1 MSAPGK
7 AEKASQES
15 GFRRRGSSRPG
26 FGRSGGRLQG
36 FSLVEMIVVV
46 IIISVL
52 IAIAVPT
59 YLSVVPR
66 REISADANVV
76 MHLLQRARMA
86 ASNYQRPVRVL
97 IDCTA
102 ATRQAGDKLP
112 CRLEAQISLFDE
124 NGAVKQW
131 RKLSVSDTQLHKA
144 TMITY
149 LRPERI
155 ALTKPNFANYQ
166 GFFNGFK
173 MADGTGSRT
182 YGVNGLDGFAAD
194 SFVVLFT
201 PSGEAVTSCPMEMRF
216 ANKLLGEKTNFRLT
230 VVNSTGYVR
239 VQGCAGAECLS

>member
-1 MSAPGK
+1 MSGAK
-7 AEKASQES
+7 QAYEASRKSVS
-15 GFRRRGSSRPG
+15 GRPG
-26 FGRSGGRLQG
+26 SLRPAGLIEG
-36 FSLVEMIVVV
+36 FSLIEMIVVV
-46 IIISVL
+46 IIIAIL

-59 YLSVVPR
+59 YMSVVPR
-66 REISADANVV
+66 REISSDANTV

-102 ATRQAGDKLP
+102 ATRLAGDREP
-112 CRLEAQISLFDE
+112 CRMEAQVSLFDE
-124 NGAVKQW
+124 NGAVKEW

-149 LRPERI
+149 LRPEKI
-155 ALTKPNFANYQ
+155 SLTKPNFANYQ
-166 GFFNGFK
+166 GFFTGFK
-173 MADGTGSRT
+173 SADGTGSRT
-182 YGVNGLDGFAAD
+182 YGVNGLDAFAAD

-201 PSGEAVTSCPMEMRF
+201 PSGEAVTNCPMEMRF
-216 ANKLLGEKTNFRLT
+216 ANKLLGEKNNFRLT